1 MTTNIQLLRSSVA
14 QKRPSPAS
22 LLEGQPAVNINV
34 AEPGLFF
41 KGSDGTLFKVGPV
54 AITSTGSA
62 PNSAASGPSGN
73 LPGETWLDGR
83 NTFSNPILKVYDG
96 TGWRAANGFSV
107 NDSTGNFSL
116 AKTLTISTLIANGTG
131 ANSFVRLPNGPSGDE
146 GLIPAAAGMVRFD
159 TTLNQFRGYN
169 GTQWTDLSSGTLTDL
184 IVSGNAFVGGT
195 LTVNGNVTL
204 GNDCTID
211 TVTINAATN
220 IACNATVGVNA
231 TNVLTVSA
239 STTFAS
245 PTRHVNQQPIRFFS
259 GTVAGSNYV
268 ALRAPSNIPANL
280 TWTLPAVDGSSGQI
294 LTTNGA
300 GQLNWVSTPPIS
312 AAGSDTQVQ
321 FNSGGQLAGSLNMT
335 FDGTTLTVK
344 GLTVGATTSDLVVFN
359 ARVNSNLLPSTDNA
373 RDLGSPANR
382 WANIYTGDLH
392 LANERGDWTVIEES
406 DYLSLRNN
414 KNGKVFRLLMK
425 EVES

>member
-73 LPGETWLDGR
+73 VPGETWLDGR
-83 NTFSNPILKVYDG
+83 NTFSNPVLKVYDG
-96 TGWRAANGFSV
+96 TQWRSSTGFLV
-107 NDSTGNFSL
+107 DNSTGNFSL

-169 GTQWTDLSSGTLTDL
+169 GTQWTDLSSGMLTDL

-204 GNDCTID
+204 GNDCTND
-211 TVTINAATN
+211 TVTINAVTN
-220 IACNATVGVNA
+220 IACNAAVGVNS
-231 TNVLTVSA
+231 TNTLTVNA
-239 STTFAS
+239 STTFSS
-245 PTRHVNQQPIRFFS
+245 PTRHVNQQPARFHA
-259 GTVAGSNYV
+259 GTVTGSNYV
-268 ALRAPSNIPANL
+268 ALRAPSSIAANV
-280 TWTLPAVDGSSGQI
+280 TWTLPNADGQPGQF
-294 LTTNGA
+294 LRTNG
-300 GQLNWVSTPPIS
+300 T
-312 AAGSDTQVQ
+312 
-321 FNSGGQLAGSLNMT
+321 GSLT
-335 FDGTTLTVK
+335 WSASQGPIQEFDQTIVNNYNISPGNNALSVGTVAVNPGVTV
-344 GLTVGATTSDLVVFN
+344 TVP
-359 ARVNSNLLPSTDNA
+359 VNS
-373 RDLGSPANR
+373 R
-382 WANIYTGDLH
+382 WV
-392 LANERGDWTVIEES
+392 VI
-406 DYLSLRNN
+406 
-414 KNGKVFRLLMK
+414 
-425 EVES
+425 